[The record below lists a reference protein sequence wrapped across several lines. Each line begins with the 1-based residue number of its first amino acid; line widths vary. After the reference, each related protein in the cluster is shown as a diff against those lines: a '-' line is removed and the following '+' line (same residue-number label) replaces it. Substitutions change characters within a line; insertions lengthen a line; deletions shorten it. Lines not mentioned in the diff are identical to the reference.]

1 MQVQRYWLFY
11 WSSCCL
17 LLLLSLL
24 NRNVGLLYMSC
35 FSCICCMIIDSLA
48 VDFCEPCLSNSGLR
62 RMLPFVSITSSYVV
76 NSICVYLD
84 TTSTDLL
91 PKVGLNPLEI
101 GILLNPSLL
110 KCLLSN
116 NIYVPQAT

>member
-1 MQVQRYWLFY
+1 MQVQWYWLFY

-17 LLLLSLL
+17 LVLLSLL

-35 FSCICCMIIDSLA
+35 FSCICCMIIDGLV
-48 VDFCEPCLSNSGLR
+48 VDVLLCLSNSGLQ

-84 TTSTDLL
+84 TTLTDLL
-91 PKVGLNPLEI
+91 PEVGLNPLEI
-101 GILLNPSLL
+101 GTLLNPSLL

-116 NIYVPQAT
+116 NIYVLLAT